1 MFVSIKIMWSGS
13 FSNLASEALPV
24 WTATCHGLEFAA
36 QIQTTPQQWNNSAQ
50 GTKSAAFH
58 IIDQSILLHRHDL
71 GIRYT
76 ALDWFRS
83 YLSQWIESVLINGS
97 LSSHRNLSFG
107 VPQESVLTS
116 LTLYTIPFGTIAL
129 EHGLDF
135 HLYADGMRR
144 YMTFKLKNMESL
156 LQIFSNI
163 QNTALIGSPGRQM
176 ICYNWTWTKQKFDD
190 EQKPRESR
198 YYK

>member
-1 MFVSIKIMWSGS
+1 MKQLCSWYKMICLWQLTHMEE
-13 FSNLASEALPV
+13 LDL
-24 WTATCHGLEFAA
+24 
-36 QIQTTPQQWNNSAQ
+36 
-50 GTKSAAFH
+50 SAAFH

-107 VPQESVLTS
+107 VPQESVLIS
-116 LTLYTIPFGTIAL
+116 LTLYTTPFGTIAL

-144 YMTFKLKNMESL
+144 CMAFKLKNMESL
-156 LQIFSNI
+156 RQIFSNI
-163 QNTALIGSPGRQM
+163 QKYGIDRKP
-176 ICYNWTWTKQKFDD
+176 WTTDDMLQLNMDKTEVWWWTKASGI
-190 EQKPRESR
+190 PVL
-198 YYK
+198 